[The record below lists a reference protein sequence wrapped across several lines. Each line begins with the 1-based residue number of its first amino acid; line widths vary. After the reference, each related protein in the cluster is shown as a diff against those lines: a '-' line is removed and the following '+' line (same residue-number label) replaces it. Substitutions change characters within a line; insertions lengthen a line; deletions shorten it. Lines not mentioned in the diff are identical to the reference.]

1 MSTVESKLEEE
12 DLAVFDARFGR
23 SYPMLQ
29 YIARRILGDPER
41 AEKAIENCRIT
52 ASRNP
57 PRFQYG
63 GAFKS
68 WIFKVLIHEVLAL
81 LPESQ
86 QTP

>member
-1 MSTVESKLEEE
+1 MSTVESKLEKVE

-29 YIARRILGDPER
+29 YIARRILFDPEL
-41 AEKAIENCRIT
+41 AEKAVENCRTT

-57 PRFQYG
+57 PRFQHG

-68 WIFKVLIHEVLAL
+68 WLFRVLIDEALAL
-81 LPESQ
+81 L
-86 QTP
+86 